1 MYNILNIWP
10 TAKYRSGICELNGKE
25 KRGMNAMNR
34 DLLNEYPR
42 PDEASV
48 DRLLAEEIHSFMGK
62 IIVLDDDP
70 TGTQTVHGVS
80 VYTRWDY
87 SSIREGFEE
96 PGALFYILT
105 NSRALSAAESAALHE
120 EAARTI
126 HRVSKE
132 TGTSYLIISRSDS
145 TLRGHYPLETEV
157 LKNTYE
163 ECTGHAIDGEVL
175 CPFFKEGGRFTVG
188 NIHYVLSGKEL
199 IPAAKTEF
207 ARDSTFGYASSDLRQ
222 YVEEKTEGRYP
233 AGSVICIPM
242 NLLRSADTN
251 GVESLLLSASDF
263 QKIIV
268 NASDYCDLKVFC
280 TALYRAMKKGKRF
293 MFRSAASFVK
303 VIAGI
308 PDRPLLGRGE
318 LSRSHSRYGGLI
330 LIGSY
335 TEKTT
340 AQLSMLKGLDG
351 IELLE
356 FDSDLI
362 TDLEAL
368 ETERQRILAL
378 ASACI
383 QKGRH
388 AVIYTKR
395 KKLIFDNDTKETVLK
410 RSVSISDALQSF
422 AVQIGTAPSFL
433 IAKGGITSS
442 DIATKALHIR
452 RAVVL
457 GQVAPGIPAWETGPD
472 SRYPGIPYIIFPGNV
487 GEADTLKHVISF
499 FCS

>member
-1 MYNILNIWP
+1 
-10 TAKYRSGICELNGKE
+10 
-25 KRGMNAMNR
+25 MNK
-34 DLLNEYPR
+34 DVLNEYPQ
-42 PDEASV
+42 PDKATA
-48 DRLLAEEIHSFMGK
+48 DRLLAEEIHSYQGK
-62 IIVLDDDP
+62 IVVLDDDP

-87 SSIREGFEE
+87 DSIKEGFEE

-120 EAARTI
+120 EIARTI
-126 HRVSKE
+126 HRISME
-132 TGTSYLIISRSDS
+132 TGTPYLIISRSDS

-163 ECTGHAIDGEVL
+163 ECTGRTIDGEVL
-175 CPFFKEGGRFTVG
+175 CPFFKEGGRFTVD
-188 NIHYVLSGKEL
+188 NIHYVLSGGEL
-199 IPAAKTEF
+199 IPAARTEF

-222 YVEEKTEGRYP
+222 YVEEKTEGRYL
-233 AGSVICIPM
+233 ASGVICIPLD
-242 NLLRSADTN
+242 LLRSADTP

-268 NASDYCDLKVFC
+268 NAADYCDLKVFC

-293 MFRSAASFVK
+293 LFRSAASLVK
-303 VIAGI
+303 VMAGI
-308 PDRPLLGRGE
+308 PDRPLLRRGE
-318 LSRSHSRYGGLI
+318 LSCSSSRHGGLI

-335 TEKTT
+335 TGKTT
-340 AQLSMLKGLDG
+340 AQLGMLEGLDG
-351 IELLE
+351 IDLLE
-356 FDSDLI
+356 FNSDLI
-362 TDLEAL
+362 VEPEAL
-368 ETERQRILAL
+368 EAERQRILSL
-378 ASACI
+378 ASTCI
-383 QKGRH
+383 REGRH

-395 KKLIFDNDTKETVLK
+395 KKLMFENDTKETVLK

-422 AVQIGTAPSFL
+422 AVQIDTAPSFL

-452 RAVVL
+452 HAVVL
-457 GQVAPGIPAWETGPD
+457 GQVAPGIPAWGTGPD

-499 FCS
+499 FCQ